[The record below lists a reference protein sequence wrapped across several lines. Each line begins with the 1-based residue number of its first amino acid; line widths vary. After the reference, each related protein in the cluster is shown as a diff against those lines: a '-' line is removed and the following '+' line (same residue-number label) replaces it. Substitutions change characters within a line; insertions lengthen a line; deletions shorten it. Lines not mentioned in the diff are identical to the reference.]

1 MQAYKDLL
9 PVQPIYDPLP
19 YFKKDYFNQKETTSR
34 KPKVFKTNSEK
45 NSFDGY
51 PIGSKHIL
59 NLETTTP
66 DENLIS
72 KENQKFLNQT
82 AERVLNKK
90 TFWPVT
96 SSRSMHK
103 DEDVFIA
110 RANNPFGHSTK
121 LKMTYVLI
129 SLNIYFVD
137 LAFVIFFK
145 FSLYAS
151 LGI

>member
-19 YFKKDYFNQKETTSR
+19 YFKKDYFKQKETTSR
-34 KPKVFKTNSEK
+34 KPKVFKTTSSEK

-59 NLETTTP
+59 NLEITTTE
-66 DENLIS
+66 ENLIS
-72 KENQKFLNQT
+72 KENQKFINQT
-82 AERVLNKK
+82 AERILNKK

-129 SLNIYFVD
+129 SLNIFFFFMFVD
-137 LAFVIFFK
+137 LALLFF
-145 FSLYAS
+145 
-151 LGI
+151 

>member
-19 YFKKDYFNQKETTSR
+19 YFKKDYFSKKETTTR
-34 KPKVFKTNSEK
+34 KPKVIKSSSEK

-59 NLETTTP
+59 NMETTS
-66 DENLIS
+66 EQNSIS
-72 KENQKFLNQT
+72 KDNQKFLNQT
-82 AERVLNKK
+82 AERILNRK

-96 SSRSMHK
+96 SSRSQHK

-121 LKMTYVLI
+121 LKMTYVFI
-129 SLNIYFVD
+129 SLLSFLLHVC
-137 LAFVIFFK
+137 
-145 FSLYAS
+145 
-151 LGI
+151 

>member
-19 YFKKDYFNQKETTSR
+19 YFKKDYFKQEEPTSR
-34 KPKVFKTNSEK
+34 KPKIIKTSSEK

-51 PIGSKHIL
+51 PIGNKQTL
-59 NLETTTP
+59 NLETTTS
-66 DENLIS
+66 DQNLIS
-72 KENQKFLNQT
+72 KENLKFLNQT

-90 TFWPVT
+90 NRKTFWPVT
-96 SSRSMHK
+96 SSRGMHK

-121 LKMTYVLI
+121 LKMTYVY
-129 SLNIYFVD
+129 SFP
-137 LAFVIFFK
+137 
-145 FSLYAS
+145 
-151 LGI
+151 